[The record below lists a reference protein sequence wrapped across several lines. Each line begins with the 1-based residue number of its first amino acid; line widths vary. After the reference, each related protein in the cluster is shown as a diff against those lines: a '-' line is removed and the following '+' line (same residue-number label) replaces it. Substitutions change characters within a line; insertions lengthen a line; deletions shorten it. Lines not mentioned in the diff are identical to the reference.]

1 MTSLNK
7 KIDFVVVFKVKN
19 ANPNGD
25 PLNENMPRTLADG
38 IGEVT
43 DVCVKRK
50 IRNRLLDMNKGVFVQ
65 SDDYKKDK
73 YGSLQERADKEI
85 GTINKTSDFSK
96 QACEKWMDV
105 RAFGQVFAYE
115 KGCSIGIRG
124 PLTIQSAFSKEPITI
139 VSDQITK
146 SVNGKSN
153 KKGSDSDDEG
163 MSSDRM
169 GMKHWIREAIYVFY
183 GAMNPQLAEKTG
195 FSNEDSNVIK
205 DILPKLFENDAS
217 SARPEG
223 SMEILKVVWFEH
235 NSSSGQYSSAKVHNS
250 VKIDNNG
257 NIENEKD
264 LENGTV
270 ESIKGLKAEIIQGW

>member
-1 MTSLNK
+1 MTLLSK
-7 KIDFVVVFKVKN
+7 KIDFVVIFKVKS

-43 DVCVKRK
+43 DVCIKRK
-50 IRNRLLDMNKGVFVQ
+50 IRNRLLDMNKDIFVQ

-73 YGSLQERADKEI
+73 YSSLQERANKEI
-85 GTINKTSDFSK
+85 GEISKTSDFSTK
-96 QACEKWMDV
+96 ACEKWMDV

-115 KGCSIGIRG
+115 KGSSIGIRG
-124 PLTIQSAFSKEPITI
+124 PVTIRTAFSKEPII
-139 VSDQITK
+139 VISDQITK

-153 KKGSDSDDEG
+153 KKGNDSDDEG
-163 MSSDRM
+163 MASDRM

-183 GAMNPQLAEKTG
+183 GAMNPQLAEKTA
-195 FSNEDSNVIK
+195 FTDEDAKDIK
-205 DILPKLFENDAS
+205 DVLPKLFEKDAS

-223 SMEILKVVWFEH
+223 SMEILKVIWFEH
-235 NSSSGQYSSAKVHNS
+235 NSPAGQYSSAKVHGS
-250 VKIDNNG
+250 IKIDNSG

>member
-115 KGCSIGIRG
+115 KGSSIGIRG

>member
-1 MTSLNK
+1 MTLLNK

-43 DVCVKRK
+43 DVCIKRK

-73 YGSLQERADKEI
+73 YGSLQERADGEI
-85 GTINKTSDFSK
+85 GKINKTSDFSK

-105 RAFGQVFAYE
+105 RTFGQVFAYE
-115 KGCSIGIRG
+115 KGSSIGIRG
-124 PLTIQSAFSKEPITI
+124 PLTIQSAFSKESITI

>member
-1 MTSLNK
+1 MTPLSK

-43 DVCVKRK
+43 DVCIKRK
-50 IRNRLLDMNKGVFVQ
+50 IRNRLLDMNKDIFVQ
-65 SDDYKKDK
+65 SDDYKKDS
-73 YGSLQERADKEI
+73 YGSLQERADEEI
-85 GTINKTSDFSK
+85 GKINKTSDFSTK
-96 QACEKWMDV
+96 VCEKWMDV

-115 KGCSIGIRG
+115 KGSSIGIRG
-124 PLTIQSAFSKEPITI
+124 PVTIQSAFSKEPITI
-139 VSDQITK
+139 ISDQITK

-153 KKGSDSDDEG
+153 KKSDDSDDES

-183 GAMNPQLAEKTG
+183 GAMNPQLAKRTG
-195 FSNEDSNVIK
+195 FSDEDSNVIK
-205 DILPKLFENDAS
+205 NVLPKLFEKDAS

-223 SMEILKVVWFEH
+223 SMEILKVIWFEH
-235 NSSSGQYSSAKVHNS
+235 NSSSGQYSSAKVHSS
-250 VKIDNNG
+250 VQIDNNG
-257 NIENEKD
+257 NITNEAD
-264 LENGTV
+264 LKSGTV
-270 ESIKGLKAEIIQGW
+270 KSIKDLKAEIIQGW